1 MYLGQLFE
9 GTQAVQCFQKGI
21 ELMLKEKEEKEALE
35 VTFRMVFVVVVFL
48 GGGVAC
54 CLFSRGGI
62 SWFAY

>member
-48 GGGVAC
+48 GGGNAQ
-54 CLFSRGGI
+54 
-62 SWFAY
+62 